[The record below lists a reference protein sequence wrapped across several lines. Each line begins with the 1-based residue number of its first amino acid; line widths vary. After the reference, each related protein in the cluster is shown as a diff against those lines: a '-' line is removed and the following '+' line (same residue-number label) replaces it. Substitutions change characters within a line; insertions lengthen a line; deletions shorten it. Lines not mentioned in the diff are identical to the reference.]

1 MWDKVWDRVRK
12 ILYESCDIL
21 ELVMALIVGVGIIIA
36 IIGVVPELANLWSH
50 RHNLS
55 EFMEFLD
62 TVLGVVI
69 GIEFLKM
76 LCKPNT
82 ANIIEALIFLIARH
96 MIVQTTTATEDLIS
110 VISIC
115 VLFVFRR
122 FMLATKPDKDH
133 KVPDL
138 LHALK
143 VAQNPAF
150 REALN
155 ETDKEQSEK

>member
-1 MWDKVWDRVRK
+1 MWDKAWNRVRK
-12 ILYESCDIL
+12 ILYESCDVL
-21 ELVMALIVGVGIIIA
+21 ELVMAVIVGVGIIIA
-36 IIGVVPELANLWSH
+36 IIGVAPELVNLWGH
-50 RHNLS
+50 RHSMS

-62 TVLGVVI
+62 AVLGVVI

-96 MIVQTTTATEDLIS
+96 MIVQTTTATEDLVS

-133 KVPDL
+133 KVPDI

-155 ETDKEQSEK
+155 ESDREQSEK

>member
-1 MWDKVWDRVRK
+1 MWDKAWDRIRK
-12 ILYESCDIL
+12 VLYESCDIL
-21 ELVMALIVGVGIIIA
+21 ELVMALVVGAGIIIA
-36 IIGVVPELANLWSH
+36 TIGVVPDLAHLWTN
-50 RHNLS
+50 RHDMTAFL
-55 EFMEFLD
+55 EFLD

-96 MIVQTTTATEDLIS
+96 MIVVTTTATEDMIS
-110 VISIC
+110 VISISI
-115 VLFVFRR
+115 LFVFRR

-133 KVPDL
+133 KVPDI

-150 REALN
+150 REALS
-155 ETDKEQSEK
+155 ESDKEQEEK